1 MSQDKKQVLLTY
13 KDSNKVVSI
22 PVEKSG
28 SDFEYLTT
36 EFVQLFKLGSF
47 AHLDVTFQTFHKDW
61 GEYVDLEQDDDVC
74 DKDKLKVAWSNRKRL
89 SYMSCV
95 LL

>member
-61 GEYVDLEQDDDVC
+61 GGVC
-74 DKDKLKVAWSNRKRL
+74 RFGTR
-89 SYMSCV
+89 
-95 LL
+95 